1 MVKPRDDLGNLLILG
16 MENSNISPRTGDIIV
31 ITQKIVSKSEG
42 RLRNLNDVLPGDN
55 AKRIAKITN
64 KDPRLVELILEESKS
79 IIRAEPGVLIV
90 EHNKGFICANAG
102 VDHSNVIG
110 ESGNPEDWYLLL
122 PEDPDVSANQ
132 LREALEDYYKIELG
146 VLIIDSHGRPWRQGT
161 VGMSIG
167 ISGFSPVIDLRGEKD
182 IFGYELRITE
192 VGVADELAAGAS
204 LVMGQANEKIP
215 AVHVRGFPYNL
226 GNGSTSEIIRPSKD
240 DLFR

>member
-1 MVKPRDDLGNLLILG
+1 M
-16 MENSNISPRTGDIIV
+16 
-31 ITQKIVSKSEG
+31 
-42 RLRNLNDVLPGDN
+42 
-55 AKRIAKITN
+55 
-64 KDPRLVELILEESKS
+64 ILEESKS

-102 VDHSNVIG
+102 VDHSNVICEG
-110 ESGNPEDWYLLL
+110 GNPEDWYLLL

-132 LREALEDYYKIELG
+132 LREALEDYYKIDLG

-215 AVHVRGFPYNL
+215 AVHVRGFPYRL